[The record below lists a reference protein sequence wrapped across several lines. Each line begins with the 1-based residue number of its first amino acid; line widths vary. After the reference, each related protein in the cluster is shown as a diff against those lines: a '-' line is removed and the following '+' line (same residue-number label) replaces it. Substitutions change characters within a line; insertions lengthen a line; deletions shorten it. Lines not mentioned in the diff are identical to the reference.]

1 MLFLFPRRCI
11 RTRLEFLAEI
21 EDVTL
26 VAEGS
31 AGRGQTSPADIRAGT
46 RASSPLLVSTPR
58 RFFHFFVV
66 RRASF
71 GANLR
76 PPAASIVRNSRR
88 ETARRLDFTRV
99 RPKRSFEFQL
109 SPLLLPPRIR
119 SRRGK
124 GENDFARFEKLCF
137 EDKVKGKKM
146 WMIECR
152 RVQSRK
158 IGKEE
163 NKKWKLFFSFVE
175 SISKLIYKNVNEN

>member
-137 EDKVKGKKM
+137 EDKVKGKK
-146 WMIECR
+146 
-152 RVQSRK
+152 
-158 IGKEE
+158 
-163 NKKWKLFFSFVE
+163 
-175 SISKLIYKNVNEN
+175 NVNDRVSSSAESKNWKRRKQKMEIIFLVCRVNIEIDI